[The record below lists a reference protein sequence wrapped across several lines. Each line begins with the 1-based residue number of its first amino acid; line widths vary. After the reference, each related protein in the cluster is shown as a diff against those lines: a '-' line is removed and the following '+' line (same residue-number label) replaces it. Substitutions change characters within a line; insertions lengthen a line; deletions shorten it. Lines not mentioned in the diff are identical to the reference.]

1 MVPLQRGIGDEEAW
15 PPMAGKGSK
24 SMENV
29 AQRMAINGQKV
40 LLKPG
45 SEEDELPQCWTR
57 NLLTIPKGHCG
68 VCEIEYRED
77 TKDMLVL

>member
-24 SMENV
+24 SVENV
-29 AQRMAINGQKV
+29 TQRMAINDQKV

-45 SEEDELPQCWTR
+45 SEEDETTSMLDKKSVD
-57 NLLTIPKGHCG
+57 NPKRALRC
-68 VCEIEYRED
+68 
-77 TKDMLVL
+77 